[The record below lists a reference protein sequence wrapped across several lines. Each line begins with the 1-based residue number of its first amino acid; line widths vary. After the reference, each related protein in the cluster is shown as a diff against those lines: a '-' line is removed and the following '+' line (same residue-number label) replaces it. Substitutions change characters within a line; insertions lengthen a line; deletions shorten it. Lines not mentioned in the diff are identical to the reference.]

1 MANVASSGVPEGITT
16 SDGVPLKVS
25 LARATRRQRIQALV
39 LVLPLLLFLLVAF
52 VLPIGEMLFRS
63 FYSPVGSSV
72 MPSFTKV
79 IKDWDGEGLPPE
91 ATFEVFVKDMTQ
103 ARESNEIGK
112 TIGNLA
118 TRINYEIPGSRG
130 LFTEFR
136 PQGQE
141 HYRGALQGS
150 PDRIGQAAG
159 KTSTSGE
166 PCSGFPPITRS
177 RFTSRR
183 WT

>member
-91 ATFEVFVKDMTQ
+91 ALGLHLGT
-103 ARESNEIGK
+103 
-112 TIGNLA
+112 GNLA
-118 TRINYEIPGSRG
+118 PLTAGTLAADPRPSRWPPKERATPLDMG
-130 LFTEFR
+130 R
-136 PQGQE
+136 
-141 HYRGALQGS
+141 
-150 PDRIGQAAG
+150 
-159 KTSTSGE
+159 KGE
-166 PCSGFPPITRS
+166 GCG
-177 RFTSRR
+177 
-183 WT
+183 